1 MRVAGTVVLAH
12 GRRRYTYVHGVAEHG
27 CTRRGAMRAGKV
39 TVCVLCLYET
49 GGCFGTWGAK
59 SGSDPLSAS
68 QLAVCTAHANTL
80 PTRRVA
86 WCDMHGSHVA
96 RLGLTQPVSGGA
108 RARIDRMAC
117 CRAGFAPR
125 TWARPGAVAAHGRG
139 GLLLS
144 WARRLVLFYLLGRPL
159 LWSVVFMYLHD

>member
-39 TVCVLCLYET
+39 TVWPHGACERST
-49 GGCFGTWGAK
+49 RQHTANAARGT
-59 SGSDPLSAS
+59 
-68 QLAVCTAHANTL
+68 V
-80 PTRRVA
+80 RY
-86 WCDMHGSHVA
+86 A
-96 RLGLTQPVSGGA
+96 RESCRAPWLIGLTQPVSGGA

-117 CRAGFAPR
+117 CRAGFAAP

-139 GLLLS
+139 GRPVGFSCCSAGLGGF
-144 WARRLVLFYLLGRPL
+144 VLFYLLGRPL